1 MSKEDNNGSLYAVE
15 TGDRHRSN
23 PVLTLSVILL
33 MFVLLSGS
41 VLLYLSGLDDNLTG
55 NENEDDDGDRELSLN
70 LIEEPSRITSRSR
83 MKYSGRVSDQED
95 RDVEGVSVAVRIDGI
110 DDSFRSVSDVK
121 GKFEVFVEIPPVNR
135 TGNLTVEIEADKKGF
150 TSNRMT
156 LDREYVPPPRWTF
169 MIYMS
174 DCDLEK
180 WALSDINEL
189 ETIGSSELIDIVVQI
204 DRWESISPKDDRTD
218 GNWTTA
224 KRFHIDPDNDPDHI
238 RSEEVGDLG
247 EINSA
252 DPEDTDV
259 DVKIGTN
266 DTADGSIALGSGV
279 IVDGDVVV
287 GPGGDVNS
295 VIDDQGATT
304 GDRYAI
310 TTETEFPE
318 VTAPTL
324 FDMGGVISAHGTTIK
339 KWPADSGEYDGISL
353 KNAADPAVL
362 EIDGGEVVLYITGD
376 ISLGQDCEIV
386 IKEGASLVLY
396 LDGDL
401 STDNDSG
408 INNLNDPENFK
419 LYGTGEEQTID
430 LKAKGDFHGAVYAP
444 NADVAIYSGG
454 DIYGSFVTSSF
465 EMKSNS
471 NFYYDEALLDAGLD
485 DEAVRFVVIHWSE

>member
-1 MSKEDNNGSLYAVE
+1 MNKKK
-15 TGDRHRSN
+15 
-23 PVLTLSVILL
+23 LTKLK
-33 MFVLLSGS
+33 
-41 VLLYLSGLDDNLTG
+41 
-55 NENEDDDGDRELSLN
+55 R
-70 LIEEPSRITSRSR
+70 
-83 MKYSGRVSDQED
+83 
-95 RDVEGVSVAVRIDGI
+95 
-110 DDSFRSVSDVK
+110 
-121 GKFEVFVEIPPVNR
+121 
-135 TGNLTVEIEADKKGF
+135 KGF
-150 TSNRMT
+150 TALVMLIIAVLLITGIGLLGLGLDSRILAIRDTSGVAARCAADSGLTKAIYEMNEKLKVKPWDDST
-156 LDREYVPPPRWTF
+156 LPQVTNESLPSCNATYSYTVTGDSINGYTVESTGK
-169 MIYMS
+169 S
-174 DCDLEK
+174 LEAEK
-180 WALSDINEL
+180 TVRCVLGL
-189 ETIGSSELIDIVVQI
+189 
-204 DRWESISPKDDRTD
+204 ISPFDSALFVQETLILKPGTQVL
-218 GNWTTA
+218 GYN
-224 KRFHIDPDNDPDHI
+224 
-238 RSEEVGDLG
+238 SE
-247 EINSA
+247 

-266 DTADGSIALGSGV
+266 ATADGSITLGSGV
-279 IVDGDVVV
+279 NVDGDVVV

-324 FDMGGVISAHGTTIK
+324 FDMGGVISAHGTIIK
-339 KWPADSGEYDGISL
+339 RYPADSGEYDGIEL
-353 KNAADPAVL
+353 KNAANPGIL
-362 EIDGGEVVLYITGD
+362 EIDGGDVVLYITGD

-444 NADVAIYSGG
+444 NADVTIYSGG

-485 DEAVRFVVIHWSE
+485 DEAARFVVTHWSE